1 MDKVVRAIREGE
13 NALLESPTGTGKTI
27 CLLTAAISSLKK
39 ERDANEDKVWGKSD
53 ELIRSKIIYASRTFS
68 QLDQV
73 LRELKKTV
81 YKLDVVLI
89 GSRD

>member
-68 QLDQV
+68 
-73 LRELKKTV
+73 
-81 YKLDVVLI
+81 
-89 GSRD
+89 